1 MNAFGFS
8 QLLPRRARLIR
19 LALVLLMW
27 FGCGSVVTA
36 QCSHSATGHLRHCV
50 KCGRNWVEQ
59 DEPLIVYSDQSSPI
73 HGPHPQRSLPAQR
86 PVIRQLS
93 VSDRGAGEKTPSTVA
108 PVPFGSIGALPIET
122 HDPER
127 WLREQIDPSLLND
140 GPATAQE
147 WYDVILADPQEQPD
161 QLSWREDLSHAWVR
175 LRSDVAGV
183 LQPNNLIVLGVAGG
197 GAAAIHQDW
206 DGNVRDWTRTH
217 PKRWGEASDVLQHA
231 GSFTVHVPVMAGLYL
246 WSLKSQ
252 DEDLHDL
259 LTTMGSAYTINA
271 ASTVLLKAAVNSQR
285 PDPDFNGGQF
295 GFPSYHSS
303 STFTIA
309 SVLNEYYGWRVGLPA
324 YAVAGMVGW
333 SRIDKRDHDL
343 SDVVFGAAL
352 GYVIG
357 TSIAKHYLTG
367 DSRVM
372 LMPWNE
378 PSNGAV
384 GLAME
389 WRY

>member
-1 MNAFGFS
+1 MI
-8 QLLPRRARLIR
+8 L
-19 LALVLLMW
+19 
-27 FGCGSVVTA
+27 
-36 QCSHSATGHLRHCV
+36 
-50 KCGRNWVEQ
+50 
-59 DEPLIVYSDQSSPI
+59 YSEQSSPI
-73 HGPHPQRSLPAQR
+73 HGPHPQHALPGLR

-93 VSDRGAGEKTPSTVA
+93 VSDRAAVENTPPTVA
-108 PVPFGSIGALPIET
+108 PLQFGSIGALPIDAY
-122 HDPER
+122 DPER
-127 WLREQIDPSLLND
+127 WLSEQAESNVLSD
-140 GPATAQE
+140 GPVADHE
-147 WYDVILADPQEQPD
+147 WYDVVLADPNEHAD
-161 QLSWREDLSHAWVR
+161 RLSWRDDLGHAWVR

-183 LQPNNLIVLGVAGG
+183 LKPNNLVVLGVAGG
-197 GAAAIHQDW
+197 SAIAIHQDW

-217 PKRWGEASDVLQHA
+217 PRRWGEASDALQHV

-252 DEDLHDL
+252 DEDLHDV
-259 LTTMGSAYTINA
+259 LTTMGSAYTVNA
-271 ASTVLLKAAVNSQR
+271 VSTVLLKAAVNSQR

-295 GFPSYHSS
+295 GFPSYHAS

-309 SVLNEYYGWRVGLPA
+309 SVLNEYYGWHVGLPA

-357 TSIAKHYLTG
+357 TSVAKHHLTG

-378 PSNGAV
+378 PSNRAV